1 MKRNAALAL
10 TLSVSLACVAI
21 VGFIGDLP
29 VTVRSND
36 ARPSLH
42 VSQDTRPGEPGRRG
56 ALAIRD
62 HVSSFQKWG
71 TKMFTQPALER
82 LYDDVAYFTLS
93 RPLDQEASI
102 ALAFEQLA
110 TTNDRVDVFVL
121 AHSNALYVQ
130 FAGLAP
136 DLRQKL
142 GLVYDTGC
150 ADAVQADAWLE
161 LGARVHVGHPGAS
174 SVSPLFYFYFLRRY
188 EAGFSITDAVEE
200 ANAHAATRLGL
211 LQPLF
216 ANPSLVEDTRAVFSG
231 DGALTSTSPS
241 FAGRRSHQ

>member
-1 MKRNAALAL
+1 MKRNAALVL
-10 TLSVSLACVAI
+10 TLSVSLACVGI

-29 VTVRSND
+29 VKERRKD
-36 ARPSLH
+36 ARLSLH
-42 VSQDTRPGEPGRRG
+42 VSQDARPGEPVRRG

-71 TKMFTQPALER
+71 TKMFTLPALER
-82 LYDDVAYFTLS
+82 RYDDVAYFTLS
-93 RPLDQEASI
+93 RPLHQEASI

-121 AHSNALYVQ
+121 AHSNALYEQ

-136 DLRQKL
+136 ELRQKL

-150 ADAVQADAWLE
+150 ADAAQADAWLE

-188 EAGFSITDAVEE
+188 EAGFSVGDAVEE
-200 ANAHAATRLGL
+200 ANAHAAARLGP

-216 ANPSLVEDTRAVFSG
+216 ANHSLVEGTRAVFSG
-231 DGALTSTSPS
+231 DGALTSTSQS
-241 FAGRRSHQ
+241 LGGARSRP